1 MIYRLSSFLV
11 KAIKQNP
18 SNQKWPQQRTS
29 KRSTK
34 TAQTLITG
42 NHVVRSTQVKMS
54 KSRLFICKLIFVPR
68 RLKKGRI
75 VPLYSNSPFSAHT
88 RKGKE
93 KAKLI
98 HQVLLKQ
105 PFKVNMKYK
114 LKGTFVSF
122 ALSEIFSICSSAF
135 EIASSTA
142 LTCVKKKIITQNL
155 TPTLIFLDT

>member
-1 MIYRLSSFLV
+1 MIHRLSSFLV
-11 KAIKQNP
+11 KVIIQNP

-42 NHVVRSTQVKMS
+42 NHVVRSTHVKMS

-105 PFKVNMKYK
+105 PFKVNMKYNSKAPLFPSPSQKFFQFAPQLLK
-114 LKGTFVSF
+114 LLHRLLWPV
-122 ALSEIFSICSSAF
+122 L
-135 EIASSTA
+135 
-142 LTCVKKKIITQNL
+142 KKDYYPKLN
-155 TPTLIFLDT
+155 TLL

>member
-11 KAIKQNP
+11 KVIKQNP

-42 NHVVRSTQVKMS
+42 NHVVRSTHVKMS

-75 VPLYSNSPFSAHT
+75 VPLYSNSPFFSAHPKRE
-88 RKGKE
+88 RKS
-93 KAKLI
+93 KAYSSGPTKTTFQSKHEVQTQRHLCFLRPLRNFFN
-98 HQVLLKQ
+98 LL
-105 PFKVNMKYK
+105 
-114 LKGTFVSF
+114 LSF
-122 ALSEIFSICSSAF
+122 
-135 EIASSTA
+135 
-142 LTCVKKKIITQNL
+142 
-155 TPTLIFLDT
+155 

>member
-11 KAIKQNP
+11 KVIKQNP
-18 SNQKWPQQRTS
+18 SNQRWPQQRTS

-34 TAQTLITG
+34 TAQTLITE
-42 NHVVRSTQVKMS
+42 NHVVRSTHVKMS

-68 RLKKGRI
+68 QLKKGRI

-88 RKGKE
+88 RKGRE

-98 HQVLLKQ
+98 YQVLLEQ

-142 LTCVKKKIITQNL
+142 LTCVKKRLLPKT
-155 TPTLIFLDT
+155 

>member
-11 KAIKQNP
+11 KVIKQNP
-18 SNQKWPQQRTS
+18 SNQRWPQQRTS

-34 TAQTLITG
+34 TAQTLITE

-68 RLKKGRI
+68 QLKKGRI

-88 RKGKE
+88 RKGRE

-98 HQVLLKQ
+98 YQVLLEQ

-142 LTCVKKKIITQNL
+142 LTCVKKRLLPKT
-155 TPTLIFLDT
+155 

>member
-11 KAIKQNP
+11 KVIKQNP

-34 TAQTLITG
+34 TAQTLITE
-42 NHVVRSTQVKMS
+42 NHVVRSTHVKMS

-68 RLKKGRI
+68 QLKKGRI

-88 RKGKE
+88 RKGRE

-98 HQVLLKQ
+98 HQVLLEQ

-142 LTCVKKKIITQNL
+142 LTCVKKRLLSKT
-155 TPTLIFLDT
+155 

>member
-42 NHVVRSTQVKMS
+42 NHVRSTHVKMS

-142 LTCVKKKIITQNL
+142 LTCVKKRLPKT
-155 TPTLIFLDT
+155 